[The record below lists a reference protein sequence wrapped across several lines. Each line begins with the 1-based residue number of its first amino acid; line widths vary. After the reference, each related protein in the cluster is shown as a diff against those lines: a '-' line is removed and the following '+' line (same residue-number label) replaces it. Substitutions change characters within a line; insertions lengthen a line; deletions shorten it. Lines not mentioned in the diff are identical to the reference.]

1 MGTAF
6 RTVKKS
12 LVIKERTMLFG
23 KKDRLIG
30 LDIGSRSIKAAEI
43 SETKK
48 GRTLD
53 RFGIIDIAPGLIEDG
68 AINDAE
74 NVSDTIRQLFKNYG
88 IKGHNVALAVGGYS
102 VIVKKINVQAMPEEQ
117 LQDTISFEA
126 EQYIPFDISD
136 VNLDF
141 QILGENE
148 SNPNQM
154 NVFLVAAKKEMVD
167 DYINLINLAGLNP
180 CIVDVEA
187 FALQNTFE
195 ANYDIQD
202 DNIAIIDI
210 GASKTSLNILKG
222 SSSVFMRD
230 VSLGCGQIN
239 QKIMSLIE
247 CSFEEAEQLKY
258 GDSPDRLTTEDLKG
272 IVSSVVADWCT
283 EIRRALD
290 FFYSTYPEDQIK
302 RIILSGGGANIGEFQ
317 KLLASEA
324 SAEVE
329 SINPFQNFH
338 LDGKNF
344 DEAYVNQIRSQA
356 AISMGLAMRKVD
368 DK

>member
-1 MGTAF
+1 MA
-6 RTVKKS
+6 
-12 LVIKERTMLFG
+12 FG
-23 KKDRLIG
+23 KKDHIVG

-43 SETKK
+43 TETKR
-48 GRTLD
+48 GLSLT
-53 RFGIIDIAPGLIEDG
+53 RFGIVDIAHG
-68 AINDAE
+68 AIEEGTINNPETVAE
-74 NVSDTIRQLFKNYG
+74 SIKQLFKSYN
-88 IKGHNVALAVGGYS
+88 IKESNVAVSIGGYS
-102 VIVKKINVQAMPEEQ
+102 VIVKKISVQTMDEEK
-117 LQDTISFEA
+117 LQETIHFEA

-141 QILGENE
+141 QILGESE
-148 SNPNQM
+148 SNPGQM
-154 NVFLVAAKKEMVD
+154 NVFLVAAKKEMVN
-167 DYINLINLAGLNP
+167 DYINLVNLAGLNP

-195 ANYDIQD
+195 ANYDMQSE
-202 DNIAIIDI
+202 NTALIDI

-222 SSSVFMRD
+222 NSSLFMRD

-258 GDSPDRLTTEDLKG
+258 GDKPDRLTPEDLKG
-272 IVSSVVADWCT
+272 IISSVVADWCT

-302 RIILSGGGANIGEFQ
+302 RIILSGGGANIEEFRE
-317 KLLASEA
+317 LLATEA

-329 SINPFQNFH
+329 SIDPF
-338 LDGKNF
+338 KNF
-344 DEAYVNQIRSQA
+344 EIDQKSFDDTFIKQIAPQS
-356 AISMGLAMRKVD
+356 AISVGLAMRKVD

>member
-1 MGTAF
+1 MA
-6 RTVKKS
+6 
-12 LVIKERTMLFG
+12 FG
-23 KKDRLIG
+23 KKDNIVG

-43 SETKK
+43 TETKRGLALK
-48 GRTLD
+48 
-53 RFGIIDIAPGLIEDG
+53 RFGIVDIAHG
-68 AINDAE
+68 AIEEGTINDPETVAE
-74 NVSDTIRQLFKNYG
+74 SIKQLFKSYN
-88 IKGHNVALAVGGYS
+88 IKEGNVAVSIGGYS
-102 VIVKKINVQAMPEEQ
+102 VIVKKISVQTMDEEK
-117 LQDTISFEA
+117 LQETIHFEA

-141 QILGENE
+141 QILGESE
-148 SNPNQM
+148 SNPDQM
-154 NVFLVAAKKEMVD
+154 NVFLVAAKKEMVN
-167 DYINLINLAGLNP
+167 DYINLVNLAGLNP

-195 ANYDIQD
+195 ANYDMQSE
-202 DNIAIIDI
+202 NTALIDI

-222 SSSVFMRD
+222 NSSLFMRD

-258 GDSPDRLTTEDLKG
+258 GDKPDRLTPEDLKG
-272 IVSSVVADWCT
+272 IISSVVADWCT

-302 RIILSGGGANIGEFQ
+302 RIILSGGGANIEEFRE
-317 KLLASEA
+317 LLATEA

-329 SINPFQNFH
+329 SINPF
-338 LDGKNF
+338 KNF
-344 DEAYVNQIRSQA
+344 EIDQKIFDDAFIKQIAPQA

>member
-1 MGTAF
+1 MIPMA
-6 RTVKKS
+6 
-12 LVIKERTMLFG
+12 FG
-23 KKDRLIG
+23 KKDHIIG

-43 SETKK
+43 TETKR
-48 GRTLD
+48 GLSLT
-53 RFGIIDIAPGLIEDG
+53 RFGIVDIAHG
-68 AINDAE
+68 AIEEGTINDPETVAE
-74 NVSDTIRQLFKNYG
+74 SIKQLFKSYH
-88 IKGHNVALAVGGYS
+88 IKENNVAVSIGGYS
-102 VIVKKINVQAMPEEQ
+102 VIVKKISVQTMDEEK
-117 LQDTISFEA
+117 LQETIHFEA

-141 QILGENE
+141 QILGESE
-148 SNPNQM
+148 SNPGQM
-154 NVFLVAAKKEMVD
+154 NVFLVAAKKEMVN
-167 DYINLINLAGLNP
+167 DYINLVNLAGLNP

-195 ANYDIQD
+195 ANYDMQSE
-202 DNIAIIDI
+202 NTALIDI

-222 SSSVFMRD
+222 NSSLFMRD

-258 GDSPDRLTTEDLKG
+258 GDKPDRLTQEDLKG
-272 IVSSVVADWCT
+272 IVSSVVTDWCT

-302 RIILSGGGANIGEFQ
+302 RIILSGGGANIAEFRE
-317 KLLASEA
+317 LLATEA

-329 SINPFQNFH
+329 SINPFKNFKI
-338 LDGKNF
+338 DKKNF
-344 DEAYVNQIRSQA
+344 DDAFIKQIAPQA

>member
-1 MGTAF
+1 M
-6 RTVKKS
+6 V
-12 LVIKERTMLFG
+12 FG
-23 KKDRLIG
+23 KKDNLVG
-30 LDIGSRSIKAAEI
+30 LDIGSRSIKAAQI
-43 SETKK
+43 VDTKH
-48 GRTLD
+48 GPTLKH
-53 RFGIIDIAPGLIEDG
+53 FGIVDIAHG
-68 AINDAE
+68 AIEEGTINDPE
-74 NVSDTIRQLFKNYG
+74 SVSESIQQLFKSYN
-88 IKGHNVALAVGGYS
+88 IKESSVAVSIGGYS
-102 VIVKKINVQAMPEEQ
+102 VIVKKINVQTMAEEQ
-117 LQDTISFEA
+117 LQETIHFEA

-154 NVFLVAAKKEMVD
+154 NVFLVAAKKEMVN
-167 DYINLINLAGLNP
+167 DYINLVNLAGLNP
-180 CIVDVEA
+180 CTVDVEA

-195 ANYDIQD
+195 ANYNIQD
-202 DNIAIIDI
+202 DNIALIDI

-247 CSFEEAEQLKY
+247 CTFEEAEQLKY
-258 GDSPDRLTTEDLKG
+258 GENPDRLTPEDLKG

-302 RIILSGGGANIGEFQ
+302 RIILSGGGANIGEFRQ
-317 KLLASEA
+317 LLATEA

-344 DEAYVNQIRSQA
+344 DDAYIKQIGPQA
-356 AISMGLAMRKVD
+356 AICMGLAMRKVD

>member
-1 MGTAF
+1 M
-6 RTVKKS
+6 V
-12 LVIKERTMLFG
+12 FG
-23 KKDRLIG
+23 KKENLVG
-30 LDIGSRSIKAAEI
+30 LDIGSNSIKAAQVAD
-43 SETKK
+43 SKR
-48 GRTLD
+48 GPTLKN
-53 RFGIIDIAPGLIEDG
+53 FGIVDIAHG
-68 AINDAE
+68 AIEEGTINDPESVAE
-74 NVSDTIRQLFKNYG
+74 SIRQLFKSYN
-88 IKGHNVALAVGGYS
+88 IKESNVAVSIGGYS
-102 VIVKKINVQAMPEEQ
+102 VIVKKINVQTMAEEQ
-117 LQDTISFEA
+117 LQETIHFEA

-148 SNPNQM
+148 SNPSQM
-154 NVFLVAAKKEMVD
+154 NVFLVAAKKEMVN
-167 DYINLINLAGLNP
+167 DYINLVNLAGLNP

-195 ANYDIQD
+195 ANYDIQN
-202 DNIAIIDI
+202 DNIALIDI

-258 GDSPDRLTTEDLKG
+258 GDSPDKLTTEDLKG

-290 FFYSTYPEDQIK
+290 FFYSTYPEDQIG
-302 RIILSGGGANIGEFQ
+302 RVILSGGGANIGEFQ
-317 KLLASEA
+317 QLLATEA

-329 SINPFQNFH
+329 SINPFKNFH

-344 DEAYVNQIRSQA
+344 DEAYVNQIRPQA
-356 AISMGLAMRKVD
+356 AISMGLAMRKVN

>member
-1 MGTAF
+1 MA
-6 RTVKKS
+6 
-12 LVIKERTMLFG
+12 FG
-23 KKDRLIG
+23 KKDHIVG

-43 SETKK
+43 TETKR
-48 GRTLD
+48 GLSLTH
-53 RFGIIDIAPGLIEDG
+53 FGIVDIAHG
-68 AINDAE
+68 AIEEGNINDPETVAE
-74 NVSDTIRQLFKNYG
+74 SIKQLFKSYN
-88 IKGHNVALAVGGYS
+88 IKESNVAVSIGGYS
-102 VIVKKINVQAMPEEQ
+102 VIVKKISVQTMDEEK
-117 LQDTISFEA
+117 LQETIHFEA

-141 QILGENE
+141 QILGESE
-148 SNPNQM
+148 SNPGQM
-154 NVFLVAAKKEMVD
+154 DVFRVAARKEMVN
-167 DYINLINLAGLNP
+167 DYINLVNLAGLNP

-195 ANYDIQD
+195 ANYDMQSE
-202 DNIAIIDI
+202 NTALIDI

-222 SSSVFMRD
+222 NSSLFMRD

-258 GDSPDRLTTEDLKG
+258 GDKPDRLTQEDLKG
-272 IVSSVVADWCT
+272 IVSSVVTDWCT

-302 RIILSGGGANIGEFQ
+302 RIILSGGGANIDEFRE
-317 KLLASEA
+317 LLAAEA

-329 SINPFQNFH
+329 SINPFKNVQI
-338 LDGKNF
+338 DKKNF
-344 DEAYVNQIRSQA
+344 DDAFIKQIAPQA

>member
-1 MGTAF
+1 M
-6 RTVKKS
+6 V
-12 LVIKERTMLFG
+12 FG
-23 KKDRLIG
+23 KKDNIVG
-30 LDIGSRSIKAAEI
+30 LDIGSISIKAAQVAD
-43 SETKK
+43 SKR
-48 GRTLD
+48 GPTLKN
-53 RFGIIDIAPGLIEDG
+53 FGIVDIPYG
-68 AINDAE
+68 AIEEGTINDPDSVAQ
-74 NVSDTIRQLFKNYG
+74 SIRQLFKSNN
-88 IKGHNVALAVGGYS
+88 IKESNVAVSIGGYS
-102 VIVKKINVQAMPEEQ
+102 VIVKKINVQTMAEEQ
-117 LQDTISFEA
+117 LQETIHFEA

-148 SNPNQM
+148 SNPSQM
-154 NVFLVAAKKEMVD
+154 SVFLVAAKKEMVN
-167 DYINLINLAGLNP
+167 DYINLVNLAGLNP

-195 ANYDIQD
+195 ATYDIQD
-202 DNIAIIDI
+202 DNIALIDI

-258 GDSPDRLTTEDLKG
+258 GDNPDKLTTEDLKG

-317 KLLASEA
+317 QLLATEA

-329 SINPFQNFH
+329 SIDPFQNFH

>member
-1 MGTAF
+1 MSPMA
-6 RTVKKS
+6 
-12 LVIKERTMLFG
+12 FG
-23 KKDRLIG
+23 KKDHIVG

-43 SETKK
+43 VETKQGLSLK
-48 GRTLD
+48 
-53 RFGIIDIAPGLIEDG
+53 RFGIVDIAHG
-68 AINDAE
+68 AIEEGTINDPETVAE
-74 NVSDTIRQLFKNYG
+74 SIKQLFKSYN
-88 IKGHNVALAVGGYS
+88 IKETNVAVSIGGYS
-102 VIVKKINVQAMPEEQ
+102 VIVKKISVQTMDEEK
-117 LQDTISFEA
+117 LQETIHFEA

-141 QILGENE
+141 QILGESE
-148 SNPNQM
+148 SNPGQM
-154 NVFLVAAKKEMVD
+154 NVFLVAAKKEMVN
-167 DYINLINLAGLNP
+167 DYINLVNLAGLNP

-187 FALQNTFE
+187 FALQNAIE
-195 ANYDIQD
+195 ANYDMQ
-202 DNIAIIDI
+202 NENTALIDI

-222 SSSVFMRD
+222 NSSLFMRD

-258 GDSPDRLTTEDLKG
+258 GDKPDRLTQEDLKG
-272 IVSSVVADWCT
+272 IISSVVTDWCT

-302 RIILSGGGANIGEFQ
+302 RIILSGGGANIDEFRE
-317 KLLASEA
+317 LLATEA

-329 SINPFQNFH
+329 SINPF
-338 LDGKNF
+338 KNF
-344 DEAYVNQIRSQA
+344 KIDKKHFDDAFIKQIAPQA

>member
-1 MGTAF
+1 MA
-6 RTVKKS
+6 
-12 LVIKERTMLFG
+12 FG
-23 KKDRLIG
+23 KKDHIVG

-43 SETKK
+43 TETKR
-48 GRTLD
+48 GLSLTH
-53 RFGIIDIAPGLIEDG
+53 FGIVDIAHG
-68 AINDAE
+68 AIEEGNINDPETVAE
-74 NVSDTIRQLFKNYG
+74 SIKQLFKSYN
-88 IKGHNVALAVGGYS
+88 IKETNVAVSIGGYS
-102 VIVKKINVQAMPEEQ
+102 VIVKKISVQTMDEEK
-117 LQDTISFEA
+117 LQETIHFEA

-141 QILGENE
+141 QILGESE
-148 SNPNQM
+148 SNPGQM
-154 NVFLVAAKKEMVD
+154 NVFLVAAKKEMVN
-167 DYINLINLAGLNP
+167 DYINLVNLAGLNP

-195 ANYDIQD
+195 ANYDMQSE
-202 DNIAIIDI
+202 NTALIDI

-222 SSSVFMRD
+222 NSSLFMRD

-258 GDSPDRLTTEDLKG
+258 GDKPDRLTQEDLKG
-272 IVSSVVADWCT
+272 IVSSVVTDWCT

-302 RIILSGGGANIGEFQ
+302 RIILSGGGANIDEFRE
-317 KLLASEA
+317 LLATEA

-329 SINPFQNFH
+329 SINPF
-338 LDGKNF
+338 KNLKIDKKHF
-344 DEAYVNQIRSQA
+344 DDTFIKQIAPQA

>member
-1 MGTAF
+1 MSPMA
-6 RTVKKS
+6 
-12 LVIKERTMLFG
+12 FG
-23 KKDRLIG
+23 KKDHIVG

-43 SETKK
+43 VETKQGLSLK
-48 GRTLD
+48 
-53 RFGIIDIAPGLIEDG
+53 RFGIVDIAHG
-68 AINDAE
+68 AIEEGTINDPETVAE
-74 NVSDTIRQLFKNYG
+74 SIKQLFKSYN
-88 IKGHNVALAVGGYS
+88 IKETNVAVSIGGYS
-102 VIVKKINVQAMPEEQ
+102 VIVKKISVQTMDEEK
-117 LQDTISFEA
+117 LQETIHFEA

-141 QILGENE
+141 QILGESE
-148 SNPNQM
+148 SNPGQM
-154 NVFLVAAKKEMVD
+154 NVFLVAAKKEMVN
-167 DYINLINLAGLNP
+167 DYINLVNLAGLNP

-187 FALQNTFE
+187 FALQNAIE
-195 ANYDIQD
+195 ANYDMQ
-202 DNIAIIDI
+202 NENTALIDI

-222 SSSVFMRD
+222 NSSLFMRD

-258 GDSPDRLTTEDLKG
+258 GDKPDRLTQEDLKG
-272 IVSSVVADWCT
+272 IISSVVTDWCT

-302 RIILSGGGANIGEFQ
+302 RIILSGGGANIDEFRE
-317 KLLASEA
+317 LLATEA

-329 SINPFQNFH
+329 SINPF
-338 LDGKNF
+338 KNLKIDKKHF
-344 DEAYVNQIRSQA
+344 DDAFIKQIAPQA

>member
-1 MGTAF
+1 MA
-6 RTVKKS
+6 
-12 LVIKERTMLFG
+12 FG
-23 KKDRLIG
+23 KKDHIVG
-30 LDIGSRSIKAAEI
+30 LDIGSRSIKAAELT
-43 SETKK
+43 ETKQGLSLK
-48 GRTLD
+48 
-53 RFGIIDIAPGLIEDG
+53 RFGIMDIAHG
-68 AINDAE
+68 AIEEGTINDPETVAE
-74 NVSDTIRQLFKNYG
+74 SIKQLFKSYN
-88 IKGHNVALAVGGYS
+88 IKESNVAVSIGGYS
-102 VIVKKINVQAMPEEQ
+102 VIVKKISVQTMDEEK
-117 LQDTISFEA
+117 LQETIHFEA

-141 QILGENE
+141 QILGESE
-148 SNPNQM
+148 SNPGQM
-154 NVFLVAAKKEMVD
+154 NVFLVAAKKEMVN
-167 DYINLINLAGLNP
+167 DYINLVNLAGLNP
-180 CIVDVEA
+180 CIVDIEA

-195 ANYDIQD
+195 ANYDMQSE
-202 DNIAIIDI
+202 NTALIDI

-222 SSSVFMRD
+222 NSSLFMRD

-258 GDSPDRLTTEDLKG
+258 GDDKPDRLTSEDLKG
-272 IVSSVVADWCT
+272 IVSSVVTDWCT

-302 RIILSGGGANIGEFQ
+302 RIILSGGGANIGEFRE
-317 KLLASEA
+317 LLATEA

-329 SINPFQNFH
+329 AINPFKNFEI
-338 LDGKNF
+338 DPKNF
-344 DEAYVNQIRSQA
+344 DDAFIKQITPQA